1 MKTKLL
7 ASILVFFLFVTCVSG
22 QDKTFTATAPSVVS
36 VGEQFQY
43 VIEGSERGDLR
54 LPDLGDF
61 QLLAGPFSS
70 FSSQSQWINGKMT
83 MKTVVSYTHVLR
95 ANKTGTFTIPPS
107 TIKVGRKEY
116 KTNEVEVVVNP
127 GGAAG
132 AAAAPGARNPA
143 EEEGASQQAAPGT
156 TAESEPVF
164 LRVLPSKREVYVG
177 EQFVSGLKVYTR
189 VNTRPASSSGDLPY
203 EGFYKKSLD
212 PDATA
217 QRQDIQGQQY
227 VSQVI
232 QRHILIP
239 QKTGDLVIA
248 PYESEWMVQQR
259 VQRRRSNSV
268 FDSFFDDPFFDN
280 VQEVPTKLAT
290 PPVTIHVKPL
300 PSGAPEGFT
309 GAVGDFSMEASL
321 SNQEIEVNE
330 ALSLKITIRGI
341 GNLPLLGEPTVNLPL
356 DHDLYDVTRSLNM
369 STSGNRISGSVSFEY
384 PIVARHAG
392 RFRIAPVQFAWFDPN
407 QEIYQTASTDEFTF
421 TVLKGDQEEG
431 AANVYVPGVMRE
443 SVEDL
448 GTDIRDISR
457 SPQTFVP
464 LASSLFGTSWY
475 RWIYP
480 LILFL
485 AVLAIALIQGVA
497 RRNADL
503 NLVRNRKANKM
514 ARARLRKADRLRKS
528 EDHSRFYEEIGK
540 AIWGYLADKLNIET
554 SMLSREVVVEHLKK
568 RKISDSLQEELLRIL
583 DDSEFSR
590 FAPSSEKSEV
600 NVLYGDAVSLIRNL
614 ENKLK

>member
-1 MKTKLL
+1 MKLL
-7 ASILVFFLFVTCVSG
+7 ASAIGFLLFGFVLSG
-22 QDKTFTATAPSVVS
+22 QDETFTATAPSVVT

-43 VIEGSERGDLR
+43 VIEGSERGELR
-54 LPDLGDF
+54 LPSLGDF

-70 FSSQSQWINGKMT
+70 YSSHSQWVNGKMT
-83 MKTVVSYTHVLR
+83 METVVSYTHVLR
-95 ANKTGTFTIPPS
+95 ANKTGSYTIPPS

-116 KTNEVEVVVNP
+116 KTNEVAIVVNP
-127 GGAAG
+127 GNAPGAG
-132 AAAAPGARNPA
+132 AAPGADSQA
-143 EEEGASQQAAPGT
+143 EQEGAAQQQTPGT
-156 TAESEPVF
+156 AGESDPVF
-164 LRVLPSKREVYVG
+164 LRVLPAKREVYVG

-203 EGFYKKSLD
+203 EGFFKKSLN
-212 PDATA
+212 PDASA
-217 QRQDIQGQQY
+217 QRQNIQGQQY
-227 VSQVI
+227 VTQVI

-248 PYESEWMVQQR
+248 PYESEWMIQQR
-259 VQRRRSNSV
+259 VQRRRSNNV

-290 PPVTIHVKPL
+290 PPLTIHVKPL

-309 GAVGDFSMEASL
+309 GAVGDFSVEASL
-321 SNQEIEVNE
+321 SSQEIEVNE
-330 ALSLKITIRGI
+330 ALSLKITIRGK
-341 GNLPLLGEPTVNLPL
+341 GNLPLLGEPKVNLPP
-356 DHDLYDVTRSLNM
+356 DHDLYDVNRSLNT

-392 RFRIAPVQFAWFDPN
+392 RFRIAPIQFAWFDPTKE
-407 QEIYQTASTDEFTF
+407 QYHTASTDEFTF
-421 TVLKGDQEEG
+421 TVLKGESEDG
-431 AANVYVPGVMRE
+431 SGNVYVPGVMHE

-457 SPQTFVP
+457 GSQNFVP
-464 LASSLFGTSWY
+464 LASSLFATRWY

-480 LILFL
+480 IVFLL
-485 AVLAIALIQGVA
+485 AVLSIVLIQVVA

-503 NLVRNRKANKM
+503 NLVRNRQANKM
-514 ARARLRKADRLRKS
+514 ARARLKKAERLRKS
-528 EDHSRFYEEIGK
+528 EDHSKFYEEIGR
-540 AIWGYLADKLNIET
+540 AIWGYLSDKLNIET
-554 SMLSREVVVEHLKK
+554 SMLSREVVLEQLKQH
-568 RKISDSLQEELLRIL
+568 RIPDSLQEELLRIL

-590 FAPSSEKSEV
+590 FAPSSEKSDV